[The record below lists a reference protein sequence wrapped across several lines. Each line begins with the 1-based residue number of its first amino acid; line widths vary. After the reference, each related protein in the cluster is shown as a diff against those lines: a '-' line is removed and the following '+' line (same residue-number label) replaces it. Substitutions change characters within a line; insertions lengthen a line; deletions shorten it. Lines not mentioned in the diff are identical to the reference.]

1 MNKTMT
7 KFRVVLIPNSRLDE
21 EDSADF
27 KEWRDVEYRSA
38 MEAVNELEKDYLVI
52 KINRLKN
59 E

>member
-1 MNKTMT
+1 MA

-38 MEAVNELEKDYLVI
+38 KEALNELEKDYLVVTI
-52 KINRLKN
+52 KRLEN